1 MNFIIE
7 KCFVIQIAC
16 VNDCKNQLLNDLLVY
31 FKISFDKRVK
41 FKLVQVSC
49 QANFVR
55 NYEIVEI
62 LLNVDFIV
70 NDACLVIEKTSL
82 MIVARH
88 ENFDMMNLL
97 IFNETNSH
105 ALNKNDC
112 NVIHY
117 VCKDDHLSSLQLFK
131 NFSVDW
137 SRKTKCSFFY
147 LWKIHKDHSL
157 SSCDNAQKQSYFK
170 LFYKWKSR
178 IWHQYRHEFLN
189 DRSFYCDLIISFN
202 ECIDIALKKRIFDH

>member
-131 NFSVDW
+131 NFSVD
-137 SRKTKCSFFY
+137 
-147 LWKIHKDHSL
+147 
-157 SSCDNAQKQSYFK
+157 
-170 LFYKWKSR
+170 
-178 IWHQYRHEFLN
+178 
-189 DRSFYCDLIISFN
+189 
-202 ECIDIALKKRIFDH
+202 